1 LAEVLKALGISGPAA
16 FYNGGNLTL
25 EMVAEVSARV
35 GGKVMPSGLC
45 YKDALLLLPSFLST
59 YSL

>member
-1 LAEVLKALGISGPAA
+1 
-16 FYNGGNLTL
+16 
-25 EMVAEVSARV
+25 V

-59 YSL
+59 YSLWLFLFEIVEQTKLTSDDKNQTSGC